1 MSSTLPTPRP
11 ALVRAVGQLGR
22 FGVVGIVAFV
32 VDVGLF
38 NALRFAGGEGPL
50 YRWVLGAKVIS
61 SAVATVVSWLGNR
74 YWTFRHTRREQVRH
88 EFILFVVMCTI
99 GLLISLACLALSHY
113 VLHLTSPL
121 ADNISANVV
130 GLAAGTAFRF
140 YAYRTWVFS
149 APDQRKD
156 PAPQE
161 QNSGATAARN
171 SG

>member
-1 MSSTLPTPRP
+1 VS
-11 ALVRAVGQLGR
+11 AVFGQVRAHLPRTVLQIGR
-22 FGVVGIVAFV
+22 FGIVGVVSFI

-38 NALRFAGGEGPL
+38 NILRFAGGEGPL

-88 EFILFVVMCTI
+88 EFVLFVIMCTI
-99 GLLISLACLALSHY
+99 GLLISLLCLAISHY
-113 VLHLTSPL
+113 LFHLTSPL

-130 GLAAGTAFRF
+130 GLALGTAFRF

-149 APDQRKD
+149 APDQHRSD
-156 PAPQE
+156 E
-161 QNSGATAARN
+161 NREYHEARQDR
-171 SG
+171 

>member
-1 MSSTLPTPRP
+1 MSGVARTPR
-11 ALVRAVGQLGR
+11 AGLARTVAQLSR

-38 NALRFAGGEGPL
+38 NVLRFAGGEGPL

-88 EFILFVVMCTI
+88 EFVLFVVMCTI

-149 APDQRKD
+149 AQD
-156 PAPQE
+156 PRANHRLGQDEAAPS
-161 QNSGATAARN
+161 NARPTR
-171 SG
+171 

>member
-1 MSSTLPTPRP
+1 MSTTLRTARP
-11 ALVRAVGQLGR
+11 PLARVIGQLSR
-22 FGVVGIVAFV
+22 FGAVGIVAFV

-74 YWTFRHTRREQVRH
+74 YWTFRHTRRDEVRH
-88 EFILFVVMCTI
+88 EFVLFVVMCTI

-149 APDQRKD
+149 APTRRTE
-156 PAPQE
+156 AG
-161 QNSGATAARN
+161 SL
-171 SG
+171 